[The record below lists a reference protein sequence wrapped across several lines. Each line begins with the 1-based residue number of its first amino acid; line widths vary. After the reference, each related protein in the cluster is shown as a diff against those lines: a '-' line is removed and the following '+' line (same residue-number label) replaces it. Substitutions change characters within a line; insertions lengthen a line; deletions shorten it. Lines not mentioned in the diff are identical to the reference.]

1 MDSLPQYPA
10 AESDPGLAARQL
22 RDARDQASQAN
33 LGVLNAR
40 YATSLNHLNGEAD
53 TTARMLDEGPTE
65 QVIHA
70 LTAGGDL
77 PLPPPIVPPLPPF
90 WPDIWW
96 KWLKE
101 LEERFFGPPIDWDRS
116 FSDQRW
122 GAIGTYFG
130 IVALV
135 MSRYWGDWLVKGRYG
150 TFQPRGIPPGQ
161 VPLLPF
167 RERLRLAQD
176 GDNFPP
182 RPGFEAKQDWWKKF
196 REHTLHG
203 IVVLVGGVA
212 AVGQWQR
219 DTDRPDLSIVHKVIR
234 SATSGLLT
242 AAGLYYGG
250 KIAYTIGAYLGGAT
264 GILIRR
270 AFSRG
275 HHRLYQSRALG
286 RARSVISG
294 RVAAAGAGG
303 RIGASI
309 GRMGGT
315 VGLVVGASLL
325 AGAGALFGR
334 TFTDAVA
341 KRRDQFIEDPD
352 SALRVWNDEMKEFLG
367 TDHRRPVL
375 SVLGEGLGVS
385 DRESTHELVSLP
397 PPPSEPVS
405 PPPDNLEQI
414 LEQLADNPPA
424 PPPIIVGDGDSLWR
438 IVERRLGPG
447 ATGADIQRAVDAIY
461 DANVEAIGIDPD
473 QILPGTQLGV
483 PEAAQ

>member
-1 MDSLPQYPA
+1 MVHFERHPADPAALDAAAHRAGSSAHRFSALGADVDTRTSLAASAVSGTMAAPMATVGDPVVAGIDQVAAACTVAGGCLRRWNTAVGAHNRVVDDLNAERAAAQAAGFGVELVDMPA
-10 AESDPGLAARQL
+10 AESDPGVAARQL

-77 PLPPPIVPPLPPF
+77 PLPPPVVPPLPPF
-90 WPDIWW
+90 WPDIWE

-130 IVALV
+130 IIALV
-135 MSRYWGDWLVKGRYG
+135 MTRYWGDWLVKGRYG

-212 AVGQWQR
+212 A
-219 DTDRPDLSIVHKVIR
+219 
-234 SATSGLLT
+234 
-242 AAGLYYGG
+242 
-250 KIAYTIGAYLGGAT
+250 
-264 GILIRR
+264 
-270 AFSRG
+270 
-275 HHRLYQSRALG
+275 
-286 RARSVISG
+286 
-294 RVAAAGAGG
+294 
-303 RIGASI
+303 
-309 GRMGGT
+309 
-315 VGLVVGASLL
+315 
-325 AGAGALFGR
+325 
-334 TFTDAVA
+334 
-341 KRRDQFIEDPD
+341 E
-352 SALRVWNDEMKEFLG
+352 E
-367 TDHRRPVL
+367 
-375 SVLGEGLGVS
+375 
-385 DRESTHELVSLP
+385 
-397 PPPSEPVS
+397 
-405 PPPDNLEQI
+405 
-414 LEQLADNPPA
+414 
-424 PPPIIVGDGDSLWR
+424 
-438 IVERRLGPG
+438 
-447 ATGADIQRAVDAIY
+447 
-461 DANVEAIGIDPD
+461 
-473 QILPGTQLGV
+473 
-483 PEAAQ
+483 